1 MMITIYI
8 EILMANVQIAIVLLI
23 DFILLS
29 YSSINDSFAF
39 ILITMNY
46 WKLIADKLNRG
57 CY

>member
-1 MMITIYI
+1 MMITIYM

-29 YSSINDSFAF
+29 YSSNDSFAF
-39 ILITMNY
+39 ILITMNS

>member
-8 EILMANVQIAIVLLI
+8 EILMANVQTAIVLLI

-29 YSSINDSFAF
+29 YSSNDSFAF